1 MAPFKW
7 CSADVLICLTPLLLL
22 EFNIARLA
30 LGLCDG
36 DELAL
41 DCMYVLLKSLP
52 GEYEPTRNSVAKDP
66 RIELPCV

>member
-52 GEYEPTRNSVAKDP
+52 GE
-66 RIELPCV
+66 

>member
-1 MAPFKW
+1 MAPFRW

-52 GEYEPTRNSVAKDP
+52 GQYESAR
-66 RIELPCV
+66 

>member
-30 LGLCDG
+30 LGLCDS

-41 DCMYVLLKSLP
+41 DCMYVLLRSLP
-52 GEYEPTRNSVAKDP
+52 GVCVARYSVAKDP
-66 RIELPCV
+66 RN